1 MNIPHLQNDSK
12 HIDIRRLKVNAQITA
27 LITLI
32 EFLGNLTLFLHLYF
46 VESNPWTS
54 TIHGM
59 VFYNIICPYAFLSN
73 TADNK
78 NRIIDTGWGS
88 IFRNLLGIKQDSIQD
103 SSDDSNENR
112 GTGQENTD
120 CNSSNANDNKT
131 DTLKAS
137 NSVENKAI
145 IESPTTMANEKIA
158 KHK

>member
-12 HIDIRRLKVNAQITA
+12 HIDIKRLKVNAQITA

-59 VFYNIICPYAFLSN
+59 VFYNIMGPYALLSN
-73 TADNK
+73 TNDNK

-88 IFRNLLGIKQDSIQD
+88 IFKNLLGIKQESIKDST
-103 SSDDSNENR
+103 DDSKEKSD
-112 GTGQENTD
+112 TGQENIN
-120 CNSSNANDNKT
+120 CNSSNSNDNRA
-131 DTLKAS
+131 DALKAS
-137 NSVENKAI
+137 NNLEDKSIVEHSKNK
-145 IESPTTMANEKIA
+145 ETR
-158 KHK
+158 